1 MAHPTPNL
9 RWFAIFADQPER
21 AVQVEEAG
29 DLLAR
34 FDMAAD
40 LRHHGGRQIK
50 GMWIIRGDGDGADV
64 LRIHGLV
71 PVGISVRFYEA
82 QRHRAR

>member
-9 RWFAIFADQPER
+9 RWFAIFADQPE
-21 AVQVEEAG
+21 AIVEIDEPG

-34 FDMAAD
+34 FDTAMH
-40 LRHHGGRQIK
+40 LGHHGRRRIK
-50 GMWIIRGDGDGADV
+50 GMWIIRGEGDGADV

-71 PVGISVRFYEA
+71 PVGTSVRFHEA
-82 QRHRAR
+82 RRHQAR